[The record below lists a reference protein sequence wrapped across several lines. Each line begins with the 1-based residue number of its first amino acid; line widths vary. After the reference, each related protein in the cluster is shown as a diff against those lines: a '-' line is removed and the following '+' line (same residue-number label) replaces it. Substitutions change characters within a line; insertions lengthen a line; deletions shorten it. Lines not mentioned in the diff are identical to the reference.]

1 VRGEKIRH
9 ASVGMSS
16 CSSARLCDI
25 EQTDEQELVP
35 TEAAPGVTKGLQE
48 RSIDTKL
55 VGSFRM
61 GARAVDWARLES
73 VCTARYRGFES
84 LPIRH
89 IFGLLA
95 GRPKAEHPANTVLI
109 G

>member
-1 VRGEKIRH
+1 VKREARKVKGDWWGRGLH
-9 ASVGMSS
+9 
-16 CSSARLCDI
+16 D
-25 EQTDEQELVP
+25 
-35 TEAAPGVTKGLQE
+35 VTKGLQAPA
-48 RSIDTKL
+48 IDTKL

-89 IFGLLA
+89 IFRNLA
-95 GRPKAEHPANTVLI
+95 ATQEWLS
-109 G
+109 

>member
-1 VRGEKIRH
+1 
-9 ASVGMSS
+9 
-16 CSSARLCDI
+16 
-25 EQTDEQELVP
+25 
-35 TEAAPGVTKGLQE
+35 
-48 RSIDTKL
+48 
-55 VGSFRM
+55 M

-95 GRPKAEHPANTVLI
+95 GRPKAEHPAKTVLI

>member
-1 VRGEKIRH
+1 VRGEKTRH

-16 CSSARLCDI
+16 GSSARRCDI

-35 TEAAPGVTKGLQE
+35 NEAPPGITKGLQD

>member
-1 VRGEKIRH
+1 VINLSSNPRAGI
-9 ASVGMSS
+9 ASRSGVDGV
-16 CSSARLCDI
+16 
-25 EQTDEQELVP
+25 LVID
-35 TEAAPGVTKGLQE
+35 GVIKGLQPVP
-48 RSIDTKL
+48 IDTKL

-89 IFGLLA
+89 IFGLFA
-95 GRPKAEHPANTVLI
+95 SRPKAEHPADTELI
-109 G
+109 GQHPKAPAPERVV

>member
-1 VRGEKIRH
+1 MRSPAIRDSQGFDL
-9 ASVGMSS
+9 AQSVAGH
-16 CSSARLCDI
+16 
-25 EQTDEQELVP
+25 
-35 TEAAPGVTKGLQE
+35 TKGLQE
-48 RSIDTKL
+48 QSIDTKL

-89 IFGLLA
+89 MFGLFA
-95 GRPKAEHPANTVLI
+95 GRPKAEHPANTELI